1 MVHVP
6 PELVISSTLCV
17 GVVYKFSA
25 PELIDTTIPHYFIVV
40 AIDDNDN
47 YLVLCTTQLNQKL
60 NYFQRMG
67 YDLNTLAYLTPTSE
81 NGLTDDT
88 YVNCNDYHLVSK
100 DALIDKV
107 RSGMLSVTGNV
118 SKTEYEQ
125 ICKSINL
132 SRVNDLPSYLLV
144 YPED

>member
-1 MVHVP
+1 MVHFP
-6 PELVISSTLCV
+6 PELIISSTLCV

-67 YDLNTLAYLTPTSE
+67 YDPNTLAYLTPTSE

-88 YVNCNDYHLVSK
+88 YVNW
-100 DALIDKV
+100 
-107 RSGMLSVTGNV
+107 
-118 SKTEYEQ
+118 
-125 ICKSINL
+125 
-132 SRVNDLPSYLLV
+132 
-144 YPED
+144 